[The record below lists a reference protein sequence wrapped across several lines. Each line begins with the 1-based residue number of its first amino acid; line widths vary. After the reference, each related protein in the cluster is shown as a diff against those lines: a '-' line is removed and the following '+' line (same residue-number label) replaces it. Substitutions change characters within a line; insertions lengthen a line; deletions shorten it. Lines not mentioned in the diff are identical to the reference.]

1 MSSFIDDIK
10 NDRSHSLNYL
20 LNNDVQETLSK
31 NGIVIR
37 KIFAPFLRFV
47 YGFQSDYK
55 YVFC

>member
-37 KIFAPFLRFV
+37 KIFAPFLRLV
-47 YGFQSDYK
+47 YGFQSD
-55 YVFC
+55 

>member
-31 NGIVIR
+31 NG
-37 KIFAPFLRFV
+37 FV
-47 YGFQSDYK
+47 YILNK
-55 YVFC
+55 